1 MEMTNEEICRSYR
14 LAKDKNEH
22 VARLADLNLC
32 EKKTILNILAEN
44 GEITG
49 IKISQASKTSPKKY
63 THFPPEVKE
72 EIMRLTYDGVPPGK
86 IAEMLGYTPE
96 QIYSQL
102 KYMRQKAKAF
112 QPPEPKEDVVPP
124 EPAKVNLEEQLRK
137 FKIGDVVLEL
147 TEMFSHLKNLFLM
160 VRELELLEC
169 DIGSMSA
176 DTLAVAGE
184 SLCDTYVDKLES
196 IIGEIIQ

>member
-49 IKISQASKTSPKKY
+49 IKSNADAKKKKQY
-63 THFPPEVKE
+63 ERFSSEVKE

-112 QPPEPKEDVVPP
+112 QPPEPKEDAAPP
-124 EPAKVNLEEQLRK
+124 EPVKVNLEEQLRK
-137 FKIGDVVLEL
+137 LKNKDVVLEL

>member
-14 LAKDKNEH
+14 QEKDKNEH

-49 IKISQASKTSPKKY
+49 IKSNADAKKKKQY
-63 THFPPEVKE
+63 ERFSSEVKE

-112 QPPEPKEDVVPP
+112 QPPEPKEDAAPP
-124 EPAKVNLEEQLRK
+124 EPVKVNLEEQLRK
-137 FKIGDVVLEL
+137 LKNKDVVLEL